1 MGSIALGV
9 LCLSRRDLSC
19 AIALSAIIRTG
30 SGVPFMGFSFPFSV
44 LRGFRVLFLATLF
57 ASGET
62 IFTRPSG
69 DGALTDPSD
78 EGIILA
84 WYQLSGDSALTD
96 IFALTGSPLAS
107 S

>member
-9 LCLSRRDLSC
+9 LCLSRHDLSC
-19 AIALSAIIRTG
+19 AIALSIIIQTG
-30 SGVPFMGFSFPFSV
+30 FGVPFVGFSFPFSV
-44 LRGFRVLFLATLF
+44 LQGFQALFLIAPF
-57 ASGET
+57 ASGEI
-62 IFTRPSG
+62 IFTHPSG

-78 EGIILA
+78 KGIILA
-84 WYQLSGDSALTD
+84 WYRHSGDSALTD